1 MNYTIKELEVN
12 SRPRERLKKYGPDVL
27 ADEELLAILLRTGT
41 KEINAKT
48 LAQNILKNIN
58 GITNFNT
65 TSLNELAKIK
75 GIGEVKAITI
85 LAALELGKRALK
97 INNNHIK
104 ILSNKCVYDLFKYD
118 FINVYQ
124 EKFIALFLD
133 IKNNLITYETIFIG
147 TLSNATIHPR
157 ELFKAAIKN
166 SASKIIILHNHP
178 TGNSNPS
185 NADIALTKKLNDI
198 GELMSI
204 PIIDHIIIGYHNY
217 YSFTENKRTDL
228 NE

>member
-1 MNYTIKELEVN
+1 MNYTIKELELN

-41 KEINAKT
+41 KEANAKI
-48 LAQNILKNIN
+48 LAQNILKNID

-65 TSLNELAKIK
+65 TSLNELSKIK

-157 ELFKAAIKN
+157 EIFKAAIKN
-166 SASKIIILHNHP
+166 SASKIIIMHNHP

-185 NADIALTKKLNDI
+185 NADINLTKKLTEI

-217 YSFTENKRTDL
+217 YSFMENKRTDL

>member
-1 MNYTIKELEVN
+1 MNYTIKELELN

-41 KEINAKT
+41 KEANAKI
-48 LAQNILKNIN
+48 LAQNILKNID

-65 TSLNELAKIK
+65 TSLNELSKIK

-85 LAALELGKRALK
+85 LAALELGKWALK

-157 ELFKAAIKN
+157 EIFKAAIKN
-166 SASKIIILHNHP
+166 SASKIIIMHNHP

-185 NADIALTKKLNDI
+185 TADINLTKKLTEI

-217 YSFTENKRTDL
+217 YSFMENKRTDL

>member
-1 MNYTIKELEVN
+1 MNYTIKELEID
-12 SRPRERLKKYGPDVL
+12 SRPRERLKKYGSNVL
-27 ADEELLAILLRTGT
+27 SDEELLAILLRTGT
-41 KEINAKT
+41 KEVNAKT
-48 LAQNILKNIN
+48 LAANILKNIG
-58 GITNFNT
+58 GITNFNN
-65 TSLNELAKIK
+65 TSLNDLATIK

-97 INNNHIK
+97 INTNHLK
-104 ILSNKCVYDLFKYD
+104 ILNNKSVYDLFKYD